1 MNEMAKANTP
11 QKRRRSGLT
20 GLVLLALIVV
30 AAAAVALM
38 PAPVRDDYII
48 SLQRH
53 YRVWLA
59 STGQAMP
66 GTPDLTRLD
75 ERLRVK
81 GMALGTPILMR
92 VFKRDFELEL
102 WMLKD
107 GRYELFAT
115 YPICKWSGRLGPK
128 LQTGDRQSPEG
139 FYTVDK
145 TALNPNSRWHRSFN
159 LGFPNAYD
167 RSHGRTGSFLMV
179 HGGCG
184 SIGCYAMTNPVI
196 DEIWAI
202 VTRALDGGQQRF
214 QVQVYP
220 FRMTDQNL
228 ARYQGERWSQF
239 WSDLKIGYDHFERDR
254 LPPSVSACDK
264 RYAFTSGTKTGDVTG
279 PVIAQCVGS
288 KSTAAV
294 N

>member
-1 MNEMAKANTP
+1 MNDMVRANIP
-11 QKRRRSGLT
+11 QKRRKTGLT
-20 GLVLLALIVV
+20 GLILLALIVV
-30 AAAAVALM
+30 GAVAVVLM
-38 PAPVRDDYII
+38 PAPLRDEYTIA
-48 SLQRH
+48 LQRH

-66 GTPDLTRLD
+66 STPDLTRLD
-75 ERLRVK
+75 ERLREK

-92 VFKRDFELEL
+92 VFKREFELEL
-102 WMLKD
+102 WILKD
-107 GRYELFAT
+107 GRYELFAA

-139 FYTVDK
+139 FYSVDK

-159 LGFPNAYD
+159 LGFPNAFD

-196 DEIWAI
+196 EEIWEI
-202 VTRALDGGQQRF
+202 VNRALDGGQQRF

-228 ARYQGERWSQF
+228 ARYQGERWQPF
-239 WSDLKIGYDHFERDR
+239 WADLKTGYDHFERDR
-254 LPPSVSACDK
+254 LPPSVSVCDK
-264 RYAFTSGTKTGDVTG
+264 RYAFTAGTKTRDVTG
-279 PVIAQCVGS
+279 PITAQCAAS
-288 KSTAAV
+288 KSTAAL